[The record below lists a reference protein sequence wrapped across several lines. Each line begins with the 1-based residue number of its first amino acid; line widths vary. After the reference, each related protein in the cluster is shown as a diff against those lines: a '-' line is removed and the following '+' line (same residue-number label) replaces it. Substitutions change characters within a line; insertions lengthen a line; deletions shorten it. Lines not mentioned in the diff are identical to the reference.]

1 MPVPAETAR
10 EFGEELRRDRELRDV
25 SREQL
30 AVVTKVSLRQIEA
43 LETGRFEHLP
53 ALVFSRG
60 FVRAIA
66 LHLGL
71 DPERAV
77 AAFSHVYQTWSEEAA
92 ASKPVSGVMPRLSR
106 PRRSV
111 SSDTTVLGIGVAA
124 LLALVTGLAAFLK
137 TRGPET
143 NAPVPAPTA
152 PTRAESGP
160 ASLALPPAVA
170 SNTVALPPEVAVPS
184 RAPVSFGAQPMKT
197 GERRLTLTFR
207 DDCWTEVR
215 VDGKV
220 VVAETFHKG
229 ETREFTAVHR
239 FTLTLGNAGGVEV
252 AVDGRSLQSIGTS
265 GQVVKNYVI
274 EEGTPRPSING

>member
-1 MPVPAETAR
+1 MPVPAETAK

-30 AVVTKVSLRQIEA
+30 SVVTKVSLRQIEA
-43 LETGRFEHLP
+43 VETGRFEHLP

-60 FVRAIA
+60 FVRSIA

-71 DPERAV
+71 DADRTV
-77 AAFSHVYQTWSEEAA
+77 AAFSHVYKTWSDDVA
-92 ASKPVSGVMPRLSR
+92 ASRPVSGALPRLSR

-124 LLALVTGLAAFLK
+124 LLALITGLAAFLK
-137 TRGPET
+137 TRGPEAAAFT
-143 NAPVPAPTA
+143 PSPTA
-152 PTRAESGP
+152 PARAESGP

-170 SNTVALPPEVAVPS
+170 SNTVALPPEAVIPAA
-184 RAPVSFGAQPMKT
+184 APLSFGAPSAKA
-197 GERRLTLTFR
+197 GARKLTLSFQA
-207 DDCWTEVR
+207 DCWTEVR

-229 ETREFTAVHR
+229 ETREFTALHR
-239 FTLTLGNAGGVEV
+239 FTLTLGNAGGVEA
-252 AVDGRSLQSIGTS
+252 AVDGRSLQSIGTP